1 MKIVIDLSD
10 KYTITKSGAN
20 EGFIRKAPKRL
31 KNQIDK
37 VKQSKKDRNRMQKK
51 IENAYEINKRNA
63 ENFKRSENR
72 TKTKIISEKY
82 NFAGKIMNKV
92 QKRHLKLHGLDS
104 FLEKYPQFA

>member
-63 ENFKRSENR
+63 VNFERSARKTENQ
-72 TKTKIISEKY
+72 IIKEKN
-82 NFAGKIMNKV
+82 NFAGITLTKQQRLFLERK
-92 QKRHLKLHGLDS
+92 GLDI
-104 FLEKYPQFA
+104 FLDRYPQFA

>member
-1 MKIVIDLSD
+1 MEIFLGNDLE
-10 KYTITKSGAN
+10 ITKSGLN
-20 EGFIRKAPKRL
+20 EGFIRKKSKRE
-31 KNQIDK
+31 KIQITNI
-37 VKQSKKDRNRMQKK
+37 KQSKKGRNRMQKK

-63 ENFKRSENR
+63 ENFKRSENK

-82 NFAGKIMNKV
+82 NFAGKIMSKP

>member
-1 MKIVIDLSD
+1 MKIVINLGSD
-10 KYTITKSGAN
+10 FDFTKSGVK
-20 EGFIRKAPKRL
+20 EGYLRKKPKRL
-31 KNQIDK
+31 KNEITNI
-37 VKQSKKDRNRMQKK
+37 KQSKKDRNRMQKK

-63 ENFKRSENR
+63 ENIKRSENR

-82 NFAGKIMNKV
+82 NFAGKIMSKV